1 MRVDGFYYTYG
12 DDTDM
17 IEKKWLPDL
26 ERKYSKA
33 RWIRYDTNIDDLDL
47 GSINTDYYANNLF
60 SEGTVL
66 LIRNADVKHAVVTE
80 LAKELLESPV
90 SGNALILIGS
100 SWNKTTRFGKLIK
113 QSFFP
118 REFSKPELKPFDLL
132 DSLNAKSASK
142 VLHLSNRL
150 FDTNM
155 HPLQLFS
162 LIFGHFLLLRKV
174 KAREGYPA
182 DVVAREIKEHQFRVK
197 MAQVANRFWSKEDI
211 DNALKEL
218 GRVDTLLRTWQYD
231 ERMLLQMMLIKF
243 CL

>member
-12 DDTDM
+12 DDHDM
-17 IEKKWLPDL
+17 IEKKWLPDM
-26 ERKYSKA
+26 EKRYSKA
-33 RWIRYDTNIDDLDL
+33 RWIRYDTAIDDLDI
-47 GSINTDYYANNLF
+47 GSITTDYYSNNLF

-66 LIRNADVKHAVVTE
+66 LIRNADVKHAVVEE
-80 LAKELLESPV
+80 LAKLLLENPV
-90 SGNALILIGS
+90 PGNALVLLGS
-100 SWNKTTRFGKLIK
+100 GWNKTTRFGKLIK
-113 QSFFP
+113 QSFTP

-150 FDTNM
+150 FDTDM

-197 MAQVANRFWSKEDI
+197 KAQVANRFWSTEDI
-211 DNALKEL
+211 NNALKEL
-218 GRVDTLLRTWQYD
+218 SRVDSLLRTWQYD
-231 ERMLLQMMLIKF
+231 ERMLLQMFLIKVMI
-243 CL
+243 